1 MGVGGD
7 GGEGRLKVE
16 HARRIFIIIGNELAV
31 ARRSQSLQL
40 RNKGRPIACPD
51 AIMQA
56 PGLTVLVESG
66 DHRAEGRVAN
76 TSRDE
81 YGNLGVLSKLEI
93 VARLADLHNL
103 TKSQLI
109 HHSGRNATNSPIR
122 HDRYAKT

>member
-66 DHRAEGRVAN
+66 DHRDEGRDAN
-76 TSRDE
+76 RSEEHTSELQSLMRI
-81 YGNLGVLSKLEI
+81 S
-93 VARLADLHNL
+93 
-103 TKSQLI
+103 
-109 HHSGRNATNSPIR
+109 
-122 HDRYAKT
+122 YAVFCLKKNTQDI